1 MTNEELTK
9 MIESTISEH
18 SKLWAF
24 ACDGLMKQ
32 SYVEGF
38 TTGFVIGALVGVVV
52 GMMIASAIVYWMT
65 K

>member
-9 MIESTISEH
+9 MIKSAISEQ
-18 SKLWAF
+18 SNLLAL
-24 ACDGLMKQ
+24 DGLMKQ

-38 TTGFVIGALVGVVV
+38 TTGCVIGALVGVVV
-52 GMMIASAIVYWMT
+52 AIVIALIIVCWGA